1 MGLSLHDNTTQDEVI
16 RGTNDDATVSRLS
29 AVNLGYFKDPFVQFF
44 VKRPIRRSPIIN
56 RGSYIR
62 NYALDNLVR
71 QFINLDTPKKK
82 QIISLGAGFDTR
94 YFLMKSGQWG
104 DCSQLSKYF
113 EVDFPEVVVK
123 KAMAIK
129 RRPQLYELIQN
140 VRIVRGGI
148 ELASDEYFLLGGDLR
163 EWSEIVQ
170 RLVHY
175 GFDSTAPTLV
185 ISECVLIYLE
195 PEHSNMILNWMTQ
208 ELTDCMFVLYEQIR
222 PTDSFGK
229 VMIRN
234 LQSRR
239 IELKGIHAYPELEDQ
254 ETRFT
259 RLGWDGAKAVDTN
272 TIHDQYL
279 DRSDISR
286 MARLEILD
294 ELEEWHLLAG
304 HYCVAWAY
312 KSATAK
318 DKFASIQLDRVQKT

>member
-1 MGLSLHDNTTQDEVI
+1 MAFSLHDNAPQDEVI
-16 RGTNDDATVSRLS
+16 RGTNDDATISRLS

-62 NYALDNLVR
+62 NYALDQLVR
-71 QFINLDTPKKK
+71 QFLNLDTPKKK
-82 QIISLGAGFDTR
+82 QIIALGAGFDTR

-113 EVDFPEVVVK
+113 EVDFPEIVVK
-123 KAMAIK
+123 KAMTIK
-129 RRPQLYELIQN
+129 RRAQLNDLIQN
-140 VRIVRGGI
+140 VRIEKGGI
-148 ELASDEYFLLGGDLR
+148 EFASDEYFLIGGDLR
-163 EWSEIVQ
+163 EWSDIVE

-175 GFDSTAPTLV
+175 GFDTSAPTLV
-185 ISECVLIYLE
+185 LSECVLIYLE
-195 PEHSNMILNWMTQ
+195 PEHSSTILDWMTQ
-208 ELTDCMFVLYEQIR
+208 QLLDCMFVLYEQIR

-239 IELKGIHAYPELEDQ
+239 IELKGIHAYPELKDQ

-259 RLGWDGAKAVDTN
+259 RLGWDGAKAVDTKA
-272 TIHDQYL
+272 IHDQYL
-279 DRSDISR
+279 ERSDISR

-294 ELEEWHLLAG
+294 ELEEWHLLAA
-304 HYCVAWAY
+304 HYCVAWAF

-318 DKFASIQLDRVQKT
+318 SQFASVQLDRTHQ